1 MLISK
6 LNLNMNLGGAIK
18 VTRKRYRL
26 RKYPSKAD
34 QIDRYFAPKMEFNQ
48 IFYLAQKIIKI
59 KIFL

>member
-1 MLISK
+1 
-6 LNLNMNLGGAIK
+6 MNLGGAIK